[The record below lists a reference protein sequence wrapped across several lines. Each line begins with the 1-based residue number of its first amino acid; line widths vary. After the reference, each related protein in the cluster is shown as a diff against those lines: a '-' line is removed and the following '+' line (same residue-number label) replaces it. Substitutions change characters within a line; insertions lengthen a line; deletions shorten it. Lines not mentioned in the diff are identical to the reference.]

1 MKQFACLLIALS
13 LTAIAQDRDFLT
25 PDEAD
30 RVREV
35 QDPNDRLK
43 LYIHF
48 AKQRIDLL
56 KQTLAK
62 EKPGR
67 SIFVHDTLEDYT
79 RIIEAIDTVTD
90 DALKR
95 KVDVVLG
102 VQVVADAETE
112 LLEELKQILSK
123 PPKDF
128 QRYEFVLKQA
138 VETTQDSLELS
149 QLDLKDRTRDVTE
162 RDTKERA
169 KREEMMSTEEIKA
182 KRAAEKTQVEQKKK
196 GPTLRRK
203 GELEKKPDE

>member
-1 MKQFACLLIALS
+1 MKQFACLLIALC

-48 AKQRIDLL
+48 ARQRIDLL

-62 EKPGR
+62 EKAGR

-162 RDTKERA
+162 RDTKEKA

-203 GELEKKPDE
+203 GELEKKPNE